1 MPQDAKFT
9 RINGEHKKGEGR
21 RCCFESHML
30 GSKHELDKITGVR
43 ERKQVSS
50 QYPSIDQTQ
59 VSTEVVCVHNGT
71 VPTVKNKV
79 MPLWNRI
86 DATRDCHRKQI
97 QPGWARQS
105 CLFSYVVPRSH
116 MDTESPRC

>member
-1 MPQDAKFT
+1 
-9 RINGEHKKGEGR
+9 
-21 RCCFESHML
+21 ML
-30 GSKHELDKITGVR
+30 GSKHKLDKITGAR
-43 ERKQVSS
+43 ERKQVTS

-79 MPLWNRI
+79 VPLWNRI

-105 CLFSYVVPRSH
+105 CLFPYVVPGSH
-116 MDTESPRC
+116 MDTESPRCQYDAKVEAKLSGGTKELMGDRKMKEE